1 LQFLRTSVTSQSP
14 LKKNDTVEFMKTY
27 FAFGLTL
34 SLLTACSVAPDGVAV
49 HDPYEER
56 NRSVHDFNKGLTGG
70 LGGGDGES
78 SGPRIPSAISERVID
93 FADNIALP
101 GVILNNTLQGDL
113 GAAGSNTLR
122 LLINT
127 VFGALG
133 VFDPSDIIGLEE
145 IDADFGQT
153 LSVWGAPEGAYL
165 ELPLIGP
172 STERDVAGIIV
183 DALIDPLGF
192 VLTEDQLLVASIATI
207 AGRVAKIDQV
217 GDTIGDVLNE
227 SADSYAQAQLIY
239 LQNRRFEIGAEAAEV
254 ADPYADLYGD

>member
-1 LQFLRTSVTSQSP
+1 
-14 LKKNDTVEFMKTY
+14 MKIH

-34 SLLTACSVAPDGVAV
+34 SLLAACSVAPDGVSV
-49 HDPYEER
+49 HDPYEAR
-56 NRSVHDFNKGLTGG
+56 NRSVHEFNKNLTGG
-70 LGGGDGES
+70 LGGDS
-78 SGPRIPSAISERVID
+78 ARSGPRIPAPISERVID
-93 FADNIALP
+93 FADNVALP

-113 GAAGSNTLR
+113 GSAGSNTLR
-122 LLINT
+122 FLINT

-153 LSVWGAPEGAYL
+153 LAVWGVPEGAYL
-165 ELPLIGP
+165 ELPLLGP
-172 STERDVAGIIV
+172 STERDLAGRVV
-183 DALIDPLGF
+183 DFVIDPLSPY
-192 VLTEDQLLVASIATI
+192 LTEDQALVKTVGSI

-227 SADSYAQAQLIY
+227 SADSYAQARLIY
-239 LQNRRFEIGAEAAEV
+239 LQNRRFEIGEDAAEV

>member
-1 LQFLRTSVTSQSP
+1 MKSP
-14 LKKNDTVEFMKTY
+14 
-27 FAFGLTL
+27 FAICLTL
-34 SLLTACSVAPDGVAV
+34 SLLGACSVAPEGVSV
-49 HDPYEER
+49 HDPYEAR
-56 NRSVHDFNKGLTGG
+56 NRSVHAFNKNLTGG
-70 LGGGDGES
+70 LGSGES
-78 SGPRIPSAISERVID
+78 SGPRIPAPISERVID
-93 FADNIALP
+93 FADNVALP

-113 GAAGSNTLR
+113 SAAGSNSLR
-122 LLINT
+122 FLINS
-127 VFGALG
+127 VFGLFG

-172 STERDVAGIIV
+172 STERDTAGMIV
-183 DALIDPLGF
+183 DVLIDPLGTF
-192 VLTEDQLLVASIATI
+192 LNEDQLLVASVGSL

-227 SADSYAQAQLIY
+227 SADSYTQAQLIY

-254 ADPYADLYGD
+254 ADPYADLYGDP